1 MKRID
6 LQCLL
11 LALLCLLCACSAQPK
26 MEIEDAVPSWRTQY
40 DLGVRYLSEGNYKEA
55 ILAFEAAI
63 EIDPKQPKLYLT
75 LAQAYEQIEDYENT
89 LRTLEDGII
98 QTDDQ
103 RLREYIWQVKVSL
116 LEKPGAIEGSAV
128 EDAAER
134 VVYDPSQEDHHGEA
148 QPEGYTR
155 SVLLALDDVTPAV
168 FRFVL
173 PELTL
178 HRYCVLPNGQ
188 IEDTVYQMDIWL
200 DYCSCAELMLY
211 YDERLDSYCCAY
223 KNDISRAYTGAKGY
237 YATAYILDDTEA
249 RLYRKWDQV
258 RVGIWDDEEKYE
270 NNILDMTGAGW
281 PYLDGVITN
290 QKTLPYTYWMFK
302 CESWISG
309 GESAAEWR
317 YSRRYWTEE
326 ELEAYE
332 KEIRG
337 EPRTVDF
344 SKKTPQQTSNAA
356 DDASTKALLAYI
368 DTLPTDVVSAN
379 ALKIVDAYVDALN
392 SKGSGEGIFYPDE
405 TNADQFWTAIYLF
418 EVNQRKY
425 FDENG
430 LISWMINKEGFLI
443 DSQQNVQDIANAI
456 YGKVIDLPQI
466 GDRWNVRQIDGD
478 PNYYFGLSNRGAVE
492 VVLDSFEQSNDGS
505 AVLKLSYLGPPEG
518 KAYLTAI
525 AQMRVNPNVNYDGEI
540 PFYYMIESVEIRYP

>member
-26 MEIEDAVPSWRTQY
+26 MELEDAVPSWRTQY

-103 RLREYIWQVKVSL
+103 SLREYIWQVKVSL

-211 YDERLDSYCCAY
+211 YDERLDAYCCAY

-258 RVGIWDDEEKYE
+258 RAGIWDEEKYE

-309 GESAAEWR
+309 GDSAAEWR
-317 YSRRYWTEE
+317 YSRRYWTAE

-368 DTLPTDVVSAN
+368 DMLPTDVVSAN

-392 SKGSGEGIFYPDE
+392 STDSGEGIFYPDE
-405 TNADQFWTAIYLF
+405 TNADQFWTAILYY
-418 EVNQRKY
+418 EINQRGY
-425 FDENG
+425 LDADDVNY
-430 LISWMINKEGFLI
+430 WMYKGYRM
-443 DSQQNVQDIANAI
+443 DSRQNVPDVANAM
-456 YGKVIDLPQI
+456 YGHVVELPPR
-466 GDRWNVRQIDGD
+466 DYDYASSYCPKD
-478 PNYYFGLSNRGAVE
+478 SDTCYYFGIGNRGAVQ

-505 AVLKLSYLGPPEG
+505 AVLKLSYLYPPER
-518 KAYLTAI
+518 KVYLTAT

-540 PFYYMIESVEIRYP
+540 PFYYMIESVEIHHP